1 MRTISDTTRQRLAR
15 KVEEMHG
22 HEVRKLKG
30 KVNRMQ
36 TDNRAK
42 VARLV
47 SEKKNL
53 AQEGKDAVQ
62 ESKHAMNTAKA
73 KHREHVTQ
81 LRLKVKSVK
90 KLGKETQEIAEK
102 EARQRLKEAVTKL
115 EQDKMHYGNMVG
127 RSVQGLKKRY
137 TRMRRRRQRS
147 N

>member
-1 MRTISDTTRQRLAR
+1 MRTISDTAIQRLTR
-15 KVEEMHG
+15 EVEEMHG

-42 VARLV
+42 VAKLV

-53 AQEGKDAVQ
+53 AQEGKDAAQ
-62 ESKHAMNTAKA
+62 EAKHAMNMAKA

-90 KLGKETQEIAEK
+90 KLEKETQEIAEK
-102 EARQRLKEAVTKL
+102 EARQRFKEAVTKL
-115 EQDKMHYGNMVG
+115 E
-127 RSVQGLKKRY
+127 
-137 TRMRRRRQRS
+137 
-147 N
+147 